1 MSKGRTAPIRPSI
14 AKILRRQ
21 IGGFVREY
29 ERELNRPA
37 EPAQK
42 PKTKQEEIGPRP
54 ETPAQKLE
62 TQQEEI
68 RPRAGE
74 PAQGPETQQEELPPP
89 PETPEQDPG
98 AA

>member
-37 EPAQK
+37 EPAQE
-42 PKTKQEEIGPRP
+42 PK
-54 ETPAQKLE
+54 
-62 TQQEEI
+62 TQQEEEVPL
-68 RPRAGE
+68 R
-74 PAQGPETQQEELPPP
+74 

-98 AA
+98 TT